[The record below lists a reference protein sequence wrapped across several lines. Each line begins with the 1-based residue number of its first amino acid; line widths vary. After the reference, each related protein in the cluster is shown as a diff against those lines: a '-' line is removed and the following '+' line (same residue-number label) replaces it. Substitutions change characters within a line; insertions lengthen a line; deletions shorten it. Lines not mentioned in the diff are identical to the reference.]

1 MVTRSVSYP
10 NDKEQSAHTA
20 QKSLSLW
27 ERLTEAPAHIT
38 DREERHRNEL
48 LSAILL
54 TLVGGGI
61 TAFIMVNF
69 GYDIQEFS
77 TDTWAMLGGALFSG
91 ITYFYNRTGRTE
103 RSALMMVIMLT
114 GIFTVFPFVQTA
126 NEVFMMGGVVP
137 AIFVSLFF
145 AVRSSA
151 TVMVYMLIANQ
162 IMMNI
167 FVEASYQREYFYVW
181 VVLLITFAFL
191 LVYTQNR
198 VKVESIRREALLN
211 ANEKLRQSE
220 ATLEDRVADRTRD
233 LEVASDLSK
242 QVAGML
248 ELDSMLAHTTE
259 RIATSF
265 EWYRVSIFLY
275 DEEDKI
281 LRYQAGHGDQP
292 NTLPHRLRDLP
303 INITSIT
310 AHAGKK
316 GEVVLVND
324 VTDSDLY
331 MPDPLLPDTRSELAI
346 PMMVRGQLVGVL
358 NVQSDTAND
367 INDDD
372 VRILTSIAEQLAVA
386 VQTASLYGQQ
396 VAIAEELRA
405 IDDLKSQFLAS
416 MSHELRTPLNA
427 ILNFTEFVMLGMLGD
442 INDAQKDAL
451 GKSLESGRHL
461 LSLINDVLDITKIE
475 SGKMKLFIEEG
486 VELTSEIE
494 QVCATAETLLER
506 KKDDVQLVLD
516 IDDNLPHITADRR
529 RIRQVLLN
537 LISNAVKFTEEGTVT
552 FSVKNRGDEILFAVT
567 DTGPGIAI
575 DQHTNIFEPF
585 VQTETGIQHEGG
597 TGLGLPITKRL
608 VEAHYGRI
616 ILESEVGQG
625 ASFYVTLP
633 VDSPE
638 LRQIAEPQQKT
649 RTLA

>member
-1 MVTRSVSYP
+1 
-10 NDKEQSAHTA
+10 
-20 QKSLSLW
+20 
-27 ERLTEAPAHIT
+27 
-38 DREERHRNEL
+38 
-48 LSAILL
+48 
-54 TLVGGGI
+54 
-61 TAFIMVNF
+61 
-69 GYDIQEFS
+69 
-77 TDTWAMLGGALFSG
+77 
-91 ITYFYNRTGRTE
+91 
-103 RSALMMVIMLT
+103 
-114 GIFTVFPFVQTA
+114 
-126 NEVFMMGGVVP
+126 
-137 AIFVSLFF
+137 
-145 AVRSSA
+145 
-151 TVMVYMLIANQ
+151 
-162 IMMNI
+162 
-167 FVEASYQREYFYVW
+167 
-181 VVLLITFAFL
+181 
-191 LVYTQNR
+191 
-198 VKVESIRREALLN
+198 
-211 ANEKLRQSE
+211 
-220 ATLEDRVADRTRD
+220 
-233 LEVASDLSK
+233 
-242 QVAGML
+242 
-248 ELDSMLAHTTE
+248 
-259 RIATSF
+259 
-265 EWYRVSIFLY
+265 
-275 DEEDKI
+275 
-281 LRYQAGHGDQP
+281 
-292 NTLPHRLRDLP
+292 
-303 INITSIT
+303 
-310 AHAGKK
+310 
-316 GEVVLVND
+316 
-324 VTDSDLY
+324 
-331 MPDPLLPDTRSELAI
+331 
-346 PMMVRGQLVGVL
+346 MMVRGQLVGVL

-475 SGKMKLFIEEG
+475 SGKMKLFNEEG